1 MKFIRAKLGMLLLV
15 PLLLALH
22 LLATQHVQ
30 RFRNSLAYQNT
41 INAPRLPNAVMKM
54 AAGEF
59 KGLAADFLL
68 LEISAFIDAGT
79 ERSDADWE
87 RISFHFS
94 QAMALDPYFSQT
106 YRMIQAFLPWKGRVD
121 EANAL
126 LEIARQHLVWD
137 WYPGFYIGF
146 NYFNEFQDYA
156 KASEYIIEASKID
169 GAPAILATLGA
180 RLAQKSGQTAAAI
193 GFLKTMLRNPDYDE
207 DAKTIIKVRI
217 SVLEGVLLLERA
229 VEVYEKR
236 FGRPI
241 QKLEDLV
248 TAGIIKELPV
258 NREFRQYQYK
268 DGKVTF

>member
-1 MKFIRAKLGMLLLV
+1 MTFIRAKYGLLLLV

-22 LLATQHVQ
+22 LLSTHRVQH
-30 RFRNSLAYQNT
+30 FRNSLEYQNT
-41 INAPRLPNAVMKM
+41 INAPLLPDSVMKM
-54 AAGEF
+54 VAGEF

-79 ERSDADWE
+79 HKSDADWE

-94 QAMALDPYFSQT
+94 QVMALDPYFSQS
-106 YRMIQAFLPWKGRVD
+106 YRMIQAFLPWKGKVE

-126 LEIARQHLVWD
+126 LEIARQHLPWD

-156 KASEYIIEASKID
+156 KASVYITEASKID

-180 RLAQKSGQTAAAI
+180 RLAHKSGQTVTAV

-207 DAKTIIKVRI
+207 DAKAVIEARI

-229 VEVYEKR
+229 IEVYEKR
-236 FGRPI
+236 FGRSI
-241 QKLEDLV
+241 QELKDLV
-248 TAGIIKELPV
+248 RAGIIKELPE
-258 NREFRQYQYK
+258 NKEFRQYQYK
-268 DGKVTF
+268 NGKVTY